1 MEIFKNNFNDLSDDD
16 KALLDSYFT
25 GYPYKGAGYTLLAN
39 YVWRNEYCLNWEVYE
54 GLLLLSGS
62 SCRDAN
68 PKAVF
73 SMPMTSTGEYD
84 IDKLRETIL
93 YAQNRFEAAGFEFR
107 MGLIPEHM
115 LPLIEE
121 AFPGEVEFIENRDED
136 EYVYL
141 KEKMITLS
149 GRALHKKRN
158 HMNFFKKTYE
168 YEARKLRVEDT
179 DIVMNLVRDL
189 VDEKNPDENDFEEKV
204 ETMDPDDLKTLK
216 AEEYAISESMT
227 SVESPRMFS
236 VGIFV
241 DEKLV
246 AFSLGE
252 RLTDDM
258 AVAHFEKARSEYRG
272 LYQIVASEFCKF
284 LPSDVKYINREED
297 MGIENLRHA
306 KESLRPE
313 TFVRKFSVKFK
324 QNS

>member
-1 MEIFKNNFNDLSDDD
+1 MEIFKNNFDNLSEDD

-25 GYPYKGAGYTLLAN
+25 GYPYKGAGYTLVAN
-39 YVWRNEYCLNWEVYE
+39 YVWRNVYCLNWEMYE
-54 GLLLLSGS
+54 GLLLLAGS
-62 SCRDAN
+62 NCMEENS
-68 PKAVF
+68 KALF
-73 SMPMTSTGEYD
+73 SMPMTCTGEYD
-84 IDKLRETIL
+84 VEKLKASIL
-93 YAQNRFEAAGFEFR
+93 YAKNKFKEAGAEFR
-107 MGLIPEHM
+107 MGMIPEHM

-121 AFPGEVEFIENRDED
+121 AFPEEVEFIADRDED

-158 HMNFFKKTYE
+158 HMNFFKKNYE
-168 YEARKLRVEDT
+168 YEARSLTVKDT
-179 DIVMNLVRDL
+179 DLVMNLVRTL
-189 VDEKNPDENDFEEKV
+189 VDEKNPDEDDFEEKV

-216 AEEYAISESMT
+216 AEEYAISENMKF
-227 SVESPRMFS
+227 VESARMYS

-241 DEKLV
+241 DGDLV

-258 AVAHFEKARSEYRG
+258 AVAHFEKAKSEFRG
-272 LYQIVASEFCKF
+272 LYQIVASEFCKL
-284 LPSDVKYINREED
+284 LPDDVKYINREED

-313 TFVRKFSVKFK
+313 TFVRKLSVKFK

>member
-1 MEIFKNNFNDLSDDD
+1 MEIFKNNFDNLSEDDR
-16 KALLDSYFT
+16 ALLDSYFT
-25 GYPYKGAGYTLLAN
+25 GYPYKGAGYTLVAN
-39 YVWRNEYCLNWEVYE
+39 YVWRDVYCLNWEVYE

-62 SCRDAN
+62 NCMEEN
-68 PKAVF
+68 PSAIF
-73 SMPMTSTGEYD
+73 SMPMTCTGEYD
-84 IDKLRETIL
+84 IEKLRAAVL
-93 YAQNRFEAAGFEFR
+93 YAKNKFKDAGVEFR
-107 MGLIPEHM
+107 MGMIPEHM

-121 AFPGEVEFIENRDED
+121 AFPGEVEFIADRDED

-168 YEARKLRVEDT
+168 YEARTLRIEDT
-179 DIVMNLVRDL
+179 DIVMNLVDDL
-189 VDEKNPDENDFEEKV
+189 LDEKVPDEDDFEEKV

-216 AEEYAISESMT
+216 AEEYAISENMKF
-227 SVESPRMFS
+227 VESSRMFS

-241 DEKLV
+241 DESLV

-258 AVAHFEKARSEYRG
+258 AVAHFEKAKSEYRG
-272 LYQIVASEFCKF
+272 LYQIVASEFCKL
-284 LPSDVKYINREED
+284 LPDDVKYINREED

-313 TFVRKFSVKFK
+313 TFVRKFSVNFK
-324 QNS
+324 